1 MKWRSKAM
9 GTLLPSSDLA
19 GPSLTPNY
27 PIDVSSVA
35 ICELSSERDNASD
48 GWLNHTGAIQHMVR
62 FGQAESPVGIPLPV
76 LMVGLVLQL
85 LCDQGWGEEGRRIR
99 GRLEAML

>member
-27 PIDVSSVA
+27 PVDVSFVA
-35 ICELSSERDNASD
+35 ICELSSERDNTSD

-62 FGQAESPVGIPLPV
+62 FGQAESPVGIPLQV
-76 LMVGLVLQL
+76 LMGML
-85 LCDQGWGEEGRRIR
+85 LSQGSCDKSK
-99 GRLEAML
+99 